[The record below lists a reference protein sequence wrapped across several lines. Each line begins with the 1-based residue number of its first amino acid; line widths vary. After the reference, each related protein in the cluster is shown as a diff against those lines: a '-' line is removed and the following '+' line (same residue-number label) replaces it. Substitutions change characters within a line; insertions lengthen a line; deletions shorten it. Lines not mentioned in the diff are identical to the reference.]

1 MYTSAQGA
9 RALGLSSTLVFVAT
23 VLAGAALAVATPVAK
38 ASHGGAQAALP
49 LLAFAATSSQCPCN
63 TGLVGGP
70 DGTPVVETSSRPE
83 PPSQCPCNL
92 GLPGGPGA
100 IPLASSTKPLAV
112 PSQKKTGS
120 KVTVRITG
128 TNDHGDDVTNGGVAG
143 HGNFTASGAI
153 TDKGTVTAYRTV
165 KGAFITLRFVSV
177 GTKGTITFVVKIDTD
192 LGTSRWTISSGTK
205 AYKGLHGK
213 GTERENIDYTV
224 STLTG
229 TVSR

>member
-1 MYTSAQGA
+1 MYTFAQRIRG
-9 RALGLSSTLVFVAT
+9 LVLSSMLVLVAAA
-23 VLAGAALAVATPVAK
+23 LAGASLAFASPVAR
-38 ASHGGAQAALP
+38 AGGTQAAL
-49 LLAFAATSSQCPCN
+49 AFDSASSQCPCN

-70 DGTPVVETSSRPE
+70 DSTPMVETSSQPE
-83 PPSQCPCNL
+83 PPSLCPCNRDL
-92 GLPGGPGA
+92 IGGPA
-100 IPLASSTKPLAV
+100 SVPLAGSSTLAL
-112 PSQKKTGS
+112 SQRNTGG

-128 TNDHGDDVTNGGVAG
+128 TNDGGDKVTNGGVAG

-153 TDKGTVTAYRTV
+153 TDKGTVTGYRTV

-177 GTKGTITFVVKIDTD
+177 GTKGAITFVVKIDTD

-213 GTERENIDYTV
+213 GTERENADYTV